1 MTNTEWQEINVD
13 GEVSIVRPAQMQ
25 DDLIEAVRACAERF
39 HRECK
44 HTDADIAKVMS
55 DNAIELLL

>member
-39 HRECK
+39 YRECK